1 MALPVVRRIH
11 VITRISPVIL
21 KATISVCDS
30 AKSSTALHALSSAS
44 SSFVLMLLSQ
54 HLGAQ
59 AAKHGGWVPDPLHIT
74 ELSIFPVHHFSRL
87 RRYIPQNRE
96 EESSTC
102 HLAP

>member
-54 HLGAQ
+54 HLVCSLEIAYLLIYLHSQ
-59 AAKHGGWVPDPLHIT
+59 TVLSAKDFFFLLIY
-74 ELSIFPVHHFSRL
+74 L
-87 RRYIPQNRE
+87 Q
-96 EESSTC
+96 
-102 HLAP
+102 